1 MGTESTVPH
10 RSLFITIVLSAVCIF
25 VPFVGHV
32 ILTFMIANDY
42 LTTGQKVIWLIA
54 VWAVPIAG
62 PLLYLLVG
70 QRHNRLFG

>member
-10 RSLFITIVLSAVCIF
+10 RSLLITILLSAVCIL

-54 VWAVPIAG
+54 VWAVPVAG

>member
-1 MGTESTVPH
+1 MGTQSKAQH
-10 RSLFITIVLSAVCIF
+10 RGLFITVVLSLVCIF
-25 VPFVGHV
+25 VPLVGHI

-54 VWAVPIAG
+54 VWLVPVAG